1 MGQIWGIVAGI
12 EFILLAAVI
21 VCFVLR
27 KNASE
32 AEKEATQVKNLLD
45 LIMGMIK
52 SYLLVIDEEDRIIMC
67 SSSLAKAVNAEF

>member
-21 VCFVLR
+21 VCFVLW

-52 SYLLVIDEEDRIIMC
+52 SYLLVIDEEDRIIM
-67 SSSLAKAVNAEF
+67 